1 MKAAKLPTW
10 RVTTVLGTF
19 AVFAAV
25 LCWRSVDL
33 QVLRNTAYQ
42 ELGENTQLRTVVT
55 PPHRGMITD
64 RFGEPLAISTPVESV
79 FANPKRLLVDD
90 SGSQK
95 IEALA
100 RVLGTD
106 VGQLRAQLRER
117 AKREFVFIKRRVS
130 PRTAEQ
136 VRALGI
142 DGVGLQREFRRFYPT
157 GEVSAQILGFT
168 GIDDNGLEGIEL
180 AYDSLLRGAPGSK
193 RVRQNRRGDVIADV
207 ERITDVQEGR
217 DVRLSIDRRV
227 QYLAY
232 RELKAA
238 VLKHKA
244 IGGSM
249 VVLDVVTG
257 EVLAMVNQPSF
268 NPHAP
273 PQRARGQT
281 RNRAVTDVFE
291 PGSTIKPFTVAAAL
305 DHGRISPQ
313 TVIDTTPGY
322 MFVGRHRITD
332 LHNYGRVD
340 LTRLLQKSSN
350 VAVAQLAL
358 KMDTPYL
365 WDKFRA
371 LGFGAATQAGFPGEQ
386 SGVLNNY
393 QKWRTIDQAT
403 VSYGYG
409 LSTTTLQ
416 LARAYLAFADDG
428 RIKAV
433 SLRPSTGDSAFV
445 QVFKPST
452 ARRVRKMME
461 SVVTDEGTAA
471 TARIPFYKVAGKTGT
486 VRKNTGGTY
495 SGDRHMALFAGIV
508 PAGRPRLVAV
518 VVIDE
523 PKGKEYYGGS
533 VAAPV
538 FATVMG
544 GALRLLDIPP
554 DDLQPRTVQ
563 LASTEKST
571 RTP

>member
-1 MKAAKLPTW
+1 MTADNLPTW
-10 RVTTVLGTF
+10 RVTTVVATF
-19 AVFAAV
+19 ALFAAV

-33 QVLRNTAYQ
+33 QVLRNTSYQ
-42 ELGENTQLRTVVT
+42 ELGENTQLRTVIT

-64 RFGEPLAISTPVESV
+64 RFGEPLAISTPVDSV
-79 FANPKRLLVDD
+79 FANPRRLLADD
-90 SGSQK
+90 TAAAK
-95 IEALA
+95 IETLA

-106 VGQLRAQLRER
+106 VASLRAQLRAR

-130 PRTAEQ
+130 PRMAEQ

-142 DGVGLQREFRRFYPT
+142 DSVGLQREFRRFYPT

-168 GIDDNGLEGIEL
+168 GVDDNGLEGIEL

-193 RVRQNRRGDVIADV
+193 RVRQNRRGDIIADV

-217 DVRLSIDRRV
+217 DVQLSIDRRV

-244 IGGSM
+244 VGGSM
-249 VVLDVVTG
+249 VVLDVTTG

-273 PQRARGQT
+273 PQHARGQT
-281 RNRAVTDVFE
+281 RNRSVTDVFE

-313 TVIDTTPGY
+313 TVIDTAPGY
-322 MFVGRHRITD
+322 MYVGRHRITD

-340 LTRLLQKSSN
+340 LTRLIQKSSN

-358 KMDTPYL
+358 KMDTSFL
-365 WDKFRA
+365 WDKFRL
-371 LGFGAATQAGFPGEQ
+371 LGLGSATQAGFPGEQ
-386 SGVLNNY
+386 SGLLNDY
-393 QKWRTIDQAT
+393 HKWRTIDQAT

-416 LARAYLAFADDG
+416 LARAYLALADDG
-428 RIKAV
+428 RVKNV
-433 SLRPSTGDSAFV
+433 SLRPVTSAPTTV
-445 QVFKPST
+445 QVFKPAT

-461 SVVTDEGTAA
+461 SVVTEEGTAA
-471 TARIPFYKVAGKTGT
+471 TAHIPYYKVAGKTGT
-486 VRKNTGGTY
+486 VRKNSGGSY

-518 VVIDE
+518 IVIDE
-523 PKGKEYYGGS
+523 PKGEEYYGGS
-533 VAAPV
+533 VAGPV
-538 FATVMG
+538 FANVMG

-554 DDLQPRTVQ
+554 DDLQPHTVHM
-563 LASTEKST
+563 AATEKST

>member
-1 MKAAKLPTW
+1 MKADKLPTW
-10 RVTTVLGTF
+10 RVTAVLGIF
-19 AVFAAV
+19 SVFAAV

-33 QVLRNTAYQ
+33 QVLRNTGYQ
-42 ELGENTQLRTVVT
+42 ELGENTQLRTVFT

-79 FANPKRLLVDD
+79 FANPKRLLADEVA
-90 SGSQK
+90 GTK
-95 IEALA
+95 IETLA

-106 VGQLRAQLRER
+106 AGQLRAQLRER

-136 VRALGI
+136 VRALEM

-168 GIDDNGLEGIEL
+168 GVDDNGLEGIEL
-180 AYDSLLRGAPGSK
+180 AYDGLLRGAPGSK

-207 ERITDVQEGR
+207 ERITDVQEGS

-249 VVLDVVTG
+249 VVLDVATG

-273 PQRARGQT
+273 PHRARGQT
-281 RNRAVTDVFE
+281 RNRSVTDIFE

-322 MFVGRHRITD
+322 MYVGRHRITD

-340 LTRLLQKSSN
+340 LTRLIQKSSN
-350 VAVAQLAL
+350 VAVVQLAL
-358 KMDTPYL
+358 KMDTPFL
-365 WDKFRA
+365 WDKFRS
-371 LGFGAATQAGFPGEQ
+371 LGFGAATHAGFPGEQ
-386 SGVLNNY
+386 SGLLNDY
-393 QKWRTIDQAT
+393 RKWRTIDQAT

-416 LARAYLAFADDG
+416 LARAYLVLADDG
-428 RIKAV
+428 RIKNV
-433 SLRPSTGDSAFV
+433 SLRPVSAAPATV
-445 QVFKPST
+445 QVFKPAT
-452 ARRVRKMME
+452 ARHVRKMME
-461 SVVTDEGTAA
+461 SVVTEEGTAV
-471 TARIPFYKVAGKTGT
+471 TAHIPYYKVAGKTGT
-486 VRKNTGGTY
+486 VRKNNGGTY

-508 PAGRPRLVAV
+508 PASRPRLVAV
-518 VVIDE
+518 IVIDE
-523 PKGKEYYGGS
+523 PKGEEYYGGS

-538 FATVMG
+538 FAKVMG

-554 DDLQPRTVQ
+554 DDLQPRAVQ
-563 LASTEKST
+563 LAATEKST